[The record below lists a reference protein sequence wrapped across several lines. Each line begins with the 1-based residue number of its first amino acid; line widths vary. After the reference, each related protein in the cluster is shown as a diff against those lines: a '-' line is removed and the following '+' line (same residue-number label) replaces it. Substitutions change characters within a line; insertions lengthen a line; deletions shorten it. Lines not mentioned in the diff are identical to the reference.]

1 MGDAGSVNSPSSPSP
16 EIPPPPAYTDAVLTI
31 DLDAIAANWRLLRT
45 KAHGADVAGV
55 VKANGYGL
63 GAAQVARKLAAVGCN
78 LFFVA
83 HIDEGLSLRGAF
95 AGRPFAP
102 EIAILSGLPPG
113 TESLFLHHRLTP
125 VLNDRDAVRRWL
137 DAAPPSSP
145 ASAILH
151 IDSGINRLGMSL
163 ATLQELVTDE
173 VFTAYPWRAL
183 MSHLACPET
192 PTHEQNGRQ
201 LACFRQAQSLLPD
214 LPASLAASSGIFL
227 GPDYTFDLVR
237 PGAALYGL
245 NPLSNAANPMRETVT
260 MTARILQVRD
270 VDRGMAV
277 GYGAAH
283 SMSSS
288 GRIAT
293 ISLGYADGFPRSAGL
308 MGAMS
313 IGGFEAPVIG
323 RISMDLI
330 TLDVSQIP
338 QSIAVQGAMVDVLG
352 HNRSV
357 EDLARDAGTIG
368 YEILTRLGN
377 RYTRVYRG
385 QA

>member
-1 MGDAGSVNSPSSPSP
+1 MHEPPPPSP
-16 EIPPPPAYTDAVLTI
+16 EIPSSPAYTDSVLTI

-45 KAHGADVAGV
+45 KAHGAEVAAV

-63 GAAQVARKLAAVGCN
+63 GAAEVAHKLAAGGCN

-83 HIDEGLSLRGAF
+83 HIDEGLSLRRSF
-95 AGRPFAP
+95 AGRSFAP
-102 EIAILSGLPPG
+102 EIAVLNGLPPG
-113 TESLFLHHRLTP
+113 TEALFLEHRLTP
-125 VLNDRDAVRRWL
+125 VLNDNDAVRRWL
-137 DAAPPSSP
+137 AAAPMPHP

-151 IDSGINRLGMSL
+151 VDSGINRLGMSPSSLREL
-163 ATLQELVTDE
+163 AADE
-173 VFTAYPWRAL
+173 GFAGYPWRAL

-192 PTHEQNGRQ
+192 PAHEQNGRQ
-201 LACFRQAQSLLPD
+201 LALFREAQLLLPGV
-214 LPASLAASSGIFL
+214 PASLAASSGIFL
-227 GPDYTFDLVR
+227 GADYTFDLVR
-237 PGAALYGL
+237 PGAALYGV
-245 NPLSNAANPMRETVT
+245 NPLSTGPNPMRPVVALA
-260 MTARILQVRD
+260 ARILQVRD

-283 SMSSS
+283 SMASS

-308 MGAMS
+308 VGAMS
-313 IGGFEAPVIG
+313 IGGFQAPVIG

-330 TLDVSQIP
+330 TLDVSHIP
-338 QSIAVQGAMVDVLG
+338 QSVAVQGAMVNVLG
-352 HNRSV
+352 AHRSV
-357 EDLARDAGTIG
+357 DDLARDAGTIG
-368 YEILTRLGN
+368 YEILTGIGN

>member
-1 MGDAGSVNSPSSPSP
+1 MADAGSLNDPLPASP
-16 EIPPPPAYTDAVLTI
+16 EIPSPPAYTDSVLTI
-31 DLDAIAANWRLLRT
+31 DLDAIAANWRLLRS
-45 KAHGADVAGV
+45 KAQGAEVAGV

-63 GAAQVARKLAAVGCN
+63 GAAEVAHKLASAGCN

-83 HIDEGLSLRGAF
+83 HIDEGLSLRRAF
-95 AGRPFAP
+95 TGRPFAP
-102 EIAILSGLPPG
+102 EIAVLNGLPPG
-113 TESLFLHHRLTP
+113 TEALFLEHRLTP
-125 VLNDRDAVRRWL
+125 VLNDSDAVRRWL
-137 DAAPPSSP
+137 KAAPMPHP

-163 ATLQELVTDE
+163 ASLRELAGDGA
-173 VFTAYPWRAL
+173 FAGYPWRAL
-183 MSHLACPET
+183 MSHLACPEM
-192 PTHEQNGRQ
+192 PAHEQNGRQ
-201 LACFRQAQSLLPD
+201 LALFREAHGLLPTVS
-214 LPASLAASSGIFL
+214 ASLAASSGIFL

-237 PGAALYGL
+237 PGAALYGV
-245 NPLSNAANPMRETVT
+245 NPFAAQPNPMRPVVGL
-260 MTARILQVRD
+260 TARILQVRD
-270 VDRGMAV
+270 VDRGMTV

-283 SMSSS
+283 SMASS

-308 MGAMS
+308 VGAMS
-313 IGGFEAPVIG
+313 IGGFQAPVIG

-338 QSIAVQGAMVDVLG
+338 ETIAVQGALVDVLG
-352 HNRSV
+352 AERSV
-357 EDLARDAGTIG
+357 DDLARDAGTIG
-368 YEILTRLGN
+368 YEVLTRLGS

>member
-1 MGDAGSVNSPSSPSP
+1 MNEPPPHSP
-16 EIPPPPAYTDAVLTI
+16 EIPSPLAYTDSVLTI
-31 DLDAIAANWRLLRT
+31 DLDAIVANWRLLRT
-45 KAHGADVAGV
+45 RAHGAEVAAV

-63 GAAQVARKLAAVGCN
+63 GAAEVAHKLASAGCN

-83 HIDEGLSLRGAF
+83 HIDEGLSLRRSF

-102 EIAILSGLPPG
+102 EIAVLNGLPPG
-113 TESLFLHHRLTP
+113 TEALFLEHRLTP
-125 VLNDRDAVRRWL
+125 VLNDDDAVRRWL
-137 DAAPPSSP
+137 GAAPMPHP

-151 IDSGINRLGMSL
+151 VDSGINRLGMSL
-163 ATLQELVTDE
+163 SSLRELAADE
-173 VFTAYPWRAL
+173 GFAAYPWRAL

-192 PTHEQNGRQ
+192 PAHEQNARQ
-201 LACFRQAQSLLPD
+201 LALFRDAQSLLPGV
-214 LPASLAASSGIFL
+214 PASLAASSGIFL
-227 GPDYTFDLVR
+227 GADYAFDLVR
-237 PGAALYGL
+237 PGAALYGV
-245 NPLSNAANPMRETVT
+245 NPLSTGPNPMRPVVALS
-260 MTARILQVRD
+260 ARILQVRD

-283 SMSSS
+283 SMASS

-308 MGAMS
+308 VGAMS

-338 QSIAVQGAMVDVLG
+338 QSVAVQGAMVDVLG
-352 HNRSV
+352 AHRSV
-357 EDLARDAGTIG
+357 DDLARDSGTIG
-368 YEILTRLGN
+368 YEILTGIGD